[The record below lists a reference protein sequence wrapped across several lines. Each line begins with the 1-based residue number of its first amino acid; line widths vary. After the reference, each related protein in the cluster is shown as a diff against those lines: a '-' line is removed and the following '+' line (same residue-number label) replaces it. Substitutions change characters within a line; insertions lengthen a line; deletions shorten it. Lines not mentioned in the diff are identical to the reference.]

1 MNGRGHDV
9 FATSGFGVILM
20 YGSLVLAPRLQPASL
35 SRPPVSGS
43 RIIARHPA
51 PQES

>member
-20 YGSLVLAPRLQPASL
+20 YGSLVLPT
-35 SRPPVSGS
+35 
-43 RIIARHPA
+43 RHPGSSRQA
-51 PQES
+51 FPGHQFPAHV